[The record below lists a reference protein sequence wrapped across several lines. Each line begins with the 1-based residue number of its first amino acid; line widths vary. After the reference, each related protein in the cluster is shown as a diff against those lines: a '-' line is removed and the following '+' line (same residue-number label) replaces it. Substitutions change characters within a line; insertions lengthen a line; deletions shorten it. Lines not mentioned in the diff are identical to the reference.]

1 MFKIVDSNKDLR
13 QIREIVLY
21 EIRNT
26 IFENKLKS
34 GDRLVQNIIAS
45 SMGIS
50 RTPVREA
57 IRQLEIEGVA
67 VNVHRKGTIFK

>member
-57 IRQLEIEGVA
+57 IRQLEIEVVA